1 MATKSEKR
9 SEEEMQQLAIEKGV
23 GEKYS
28 DIMQG
33 LSGWADNIS
42 FEVSSVAYYCKI
54 VEGDE
59 IGTKCLVSIYL
70 NTSSAAKGL
79 HMQVMVDRVAR
90 YLKLGREDV
99 LASLTVAGTLKTFS
113 NADAGEGY
121 EFHLH
126 ATDNIDALIGLLSAS
141 QSKPAK

>member
-1 MATKSEKR
+1 MH
-9 SEEEMQQLAIEKGV
+9 QLAIEKGV

-33 LSGWADNIS
+33 LSGWAD
-42 FEVSSVAYYCKI
+42 EVFFGRSAVGYYCEIK
-54 VEGDE
+54 EG
-59 IGTKCLVSIYL
+59 GKSAAKCLVSIYL

-126 ATDNIDALIGLLSAS
+126 ASDNIDALIELLSS
-141 QSKPAK
+141 NQS

>member
-1 MATKSEKR
+1 MAAKSEKR
-9 SEEEMQQLAIEKGV
+9 SEEEMQQHAIEKGV

-33 LSGWADNIS
+33 LSGWADNIA

-54 VEGDE
+54 VEGDA

-79 HMQVMVDRVAR
+79 HMQVMVDRMAR
-90 YLKLGREDV
+90 FLKLDREDI
-99 LASLTVAGTLKTFS
+99 LASLPVAGTLKTFS
-113 NADAGEGY
+113 NKDAGKGY

-126 ATDNIDALIGLLSAS
+126 ASDNIDALIRLLPAK